1 MPKLLATVGALI
13 ICAGMDLLWQS
24 RSQVRYWVETFVKH
38 VSALWRRPLPARVLA
53 SGAAFLKCPG
63 ALQVALGL
71 SFALF
76 LGPLLL
82 VLSLTLLLFPQ

>member
-24 RSQVRYWVETFVKH
+24 RAQVRYWVETFLKH
-38 VSALWRRPLPARVLA
+38 ISALWQRPWPARILT
-53 SGAAFLKCPG
+53 SGAAFLKRQG

-71 SFALF
+71 SFVLL

-82 VLSLTLLLFPQ
+82 VLSLTLLLYPR